1 MHMTGPIEIPNFE
14 LIREIGRGGMASVWL
29 ARQLQPK
36 RDVAIKIVAP
46 GGGNDESFMHSL
58 KQEGDTVAQFN
69 HANIVTVYACGV
81 VDGHYFLAMEIL
93 SGGDLTERI
102 RQGLTPDQAL
112 EITRQMAAALAHA
125 HKRNVLHRDIKPEN
139 ILFDEEGRAVLV
151 DFGIAKAADKDSEF
165 TRMGCV
171 VGTPHYMSPERAQGH
186 PVDGRSD
193 LYAVGVVLYEM
204 LTGKK
209 LYDKED
215 TFAIS
220 YAHVYEPVPPLP
232 GALSRY
238 QPLLNKLLAKD
249 PDDRFQT
256 ADELLEALKHP
267 TNLDPSATRPVNSQD
282 PGATRTMDMQDGATR
297 TVEPVATRAMETQTD
312 VSTKSNPPWMIGAG
326 ALLVL
331 VLAFAG
337 WKLMAPEPVARK
349 PADLLTPQERLRMG
363 DLLAAARTQA
373 KLGNVEA
380 AIGNY
385 EKVLTR
391 YDCSN
396 SEALSSLQVLA
407 PDRYEKIRQNCA
419 GVGNRGN

>member
-1 MHMTGPIEIPNFE
+1 MAGPIEIPNFE

-29 ARQLQPK
+29 ARQLQPR

-46 GGGNDESFMHSL
+46 GGGNDESFMQSL

-69 HANIVTVYACGV
+69 HSNIVTVYACGV
-81 VDGHYFLAMEIL
+81 VDQHYFLAMEIL
-93 SGGDLTERI
+93 SGGDLTDRI
-102 RQGLTPDQAL
+102 QAGLSPEEAL

-125 HKRNVLHRDIKPEN
+125 HKRQVLHRDIKPEN

-151 DFGIAKAADKDSEF
+151 DFGIAKEADKDSEF

-209 LYDKED
+209 LYEKED

-220 YAHVYEPVPPLP
+220 YAHVYEPIPPLP
-232 GALSRY
+232 PELAEY

-256 ADELLEALKHP
+256 ADELLEALEQPGKIP
-267 TNLDPSATRPVNSQD
+267 TAATRPVASGD
-282 PGATRTMDMQDGATR
+282 PN
-297 TVEPVATRAMETQTD
+297 ATRAMPAGGQSTRAMQGAATQMMDETADGTGGG
-312 VSTKSNPPWMIGAG
+312 KPLLKRYGLPAG
-326 ALLVL
+326 VAAAALL
-331 VLAFAG
+331 AFLLWQWLGSPAIQQ
-337 WKLMAPEPVARK
+337 K
-349 PADLLTPQERLRMG
+349 PAALLTPQEMVRMN
-363 DLLAAARTQA
+363 DLLAAARTQS
-373 KLGNVEA
+373 KLGNVEM
-380 AIGNY
+380 AINNY
-385 EKVLTR
+385 EKVLTQF
-391 YDCSN
+391 DCHN
-396 SEALSSLQVLA
+396 TEALSALQTLD
-407 PDRYEKIRQNCA
+407 PDKYSKIVKNCA
-419 GVGNRGN
+419 PVGN

>member
-1 MHMTGPIEIPNFE
+1 MAGPIEIPNFE

-46 GGGNDESFMHSL
+46 GGGNDESFMQSL

-69 HANIVTVYACGV
+69 HSNIVTVYACGV
-81 VDGHYFLAMEIL
+81 VDQHYFLAMEIL

-102 RQGLTPDQAL
+102 QAGLTPEEAL
-112 EITRQMAAALAHA
+112 DITRQMASALAHA
-125 HKRNVLHRDIKPEN
+125 HKRHVLHRDIKPEN

-151 DFGIAKAADKDSEF
+151 DFGIAKETDKDSEF

-209 LYDKED
+209 LYEKED

-220 YAHVYEPVPPLP
+220 YAHVYEPIPPLP
-232 GALSRY
+232 PELAEY

-256 ADELLEALKHP
+256 ADELLEALEAPGKIP
-267 TNLDPSATRPVNSQD
+267 TASTRPVQGQD
-282 PGATRTMDMQDGATR
+282 PN
-297 TVEPVATRAMETQTD
+297 ATRAMPAGGQATRAMQGAETQMVEEQAATSPPAALKKHALPAAIVLLAVAVGGWLWMQGNTIQQKP
-312 VSTKSNPPWMIGAG
+312 VS
-326 ALLVL
+326 
-331 VLAFAG
+331 
-337 WKLMAPEPVARK
+337 
-349 PADLLTPQERLRMG
+349 LLTPQELVRMN
-363 DLLAAARTQA
+363 DLLAAARTQS
-373 KLGNVEA
+373 KLGNVEM
-380 AIGNY
+380 AISNY

-391 YDCSN
+391 FDCRN
-396 SEALSSLQVLA
+396 TEALSALQTLA
-407 PDRYEKIRQNCA
+407 PDKYDKIVKNCA
-419 GVGNRGN
+419 PVGN

>member
-1 MHMTGPIEIPNFE
+1 MAGPIEIPNFE

-36 RDVAIKIVAP
+36 REVAIKIVAP
-46 GGGNDESFMHSL
+46 GGGNDEAFMQSL

-69 HANIVTVYACGV
+69 HSNIVTVYACGV
-81 VDGHYFLAMEIL
+81 IDQHYFLAMEIL

-102 RQGLTPDQAL
+102 KQGMEPEEAL
-112 EITRQMAAALAHA
+112 EITRQMASALAHA

-151 DFGIAKAADKDSEF
+151 DFGIAKETDKDSEF

-220 YAHVYEPVPPLP
+220 YAHVYEPIPPLP
-232 GALSRY
+232 AELAQY

-249 PDDRFQT
+249 PNDRFQT
-256 ADELLEALKHP
+256 ADELLQALEAPNQVTASVTRPIPEQDPAATRAMP
-267 TNLDPSATRPVNSQD
+267 TNAQ
-282 PGATRTMDMQDGATR
+282 
-297 TVEPVATRAMETQTD
+297 ATRAMEGTATRMMDGAGTQADTQTGL
-312 VSTKSNPPWMIGAG
+312 PWKKWLPA
-326 ALLVL
+326 ALL
-331 VLAFAG
+331 LAIIGFGYAA
-337 WKLMAPEPVARK
+337 WQFLTPDIRQK
-349 PADLLTPQERLRMG
+349 PASLLTPQELVRMN
-363 DLLAAARTQA
+363 DLLAAARTQS
-373 KLGNVEA
+373 KLGNVEMA
-380 AIGNY
+380 VKNY
-385 EKVLTR
+385 EKVLVQF
-391 YDCSN
+391 DCHN
-396 SEALSSLQVLA
+396 SEALSALQTLD
-407 PDRYEKIRQNCA
+407 PDRYGKIIKNCA
-419 GVGNRGN
+419 PVGN